1 MLTLKMKRTTIK
13 DLAEM
18 LNISVSTVSRALKD
32 HPDISSSVKLK
43 VKEAAETF
51 NYVPNDFAVNFR
63 KKSSKVIGLIV
74 PEISMFFIPSIISG
88 ISSILNKE
96 GYHFFILSSNDSYET
111 EKQNIETCI
120 NSRVDGILISITK
133 ETKDCEHL
141 KKLEEMEIP
150 TVIFDKTVPQNIFES
165 VIFDNIKKSELSAE
179 KLIYHGCKN
188 ILAIFGD
195 ENLEITQSRLKSF
208 ETRIR
213 QSSEVNSH
221 IIFCKSPDIVKEKL
235 DILLENHSFDGFFA
249 MSDETLMGL
258 HSSLIKRN
266 LNNTN
271 KKVVAISE
279 GTLPK
284 YLDESYEYQIN
295 DGYEMGT
302 FAAKKLMTSI
312 KNTGDKTKTETPACV
327 YFL

>member
-1 MLTLKMKRTTIK
+1 MRRTTIK

-18 LNISVSTVSRALKD
+18 LNISASTVSRALKD
-32 HPDISSSVKLK
+32 HPDISSSVKLR

-51 NYVPNDFAVNFR
+51 NYIPNDFAINFR
-63 KKSSKVIGLIV
+63 KNSSKVIGLIV
-74 PEISMFFIPSIISG
+74 PEITMFFVPSIING
-88 ISSILNKE
+88 ISAVLNKE

-111 EKQNIETCI
+111 EKQNIQTCI
-120 NSRVDGILISITK
+120 NSRVDGILISLTK

-150 TVIFDKTVPQNIFES
+150 TIIFDKTVSQNIFES
-165 VIFDNIKKSELSAE
+165 VVFDNEKKSESSAK
-179 KLIYHGCKN
+179 KLIDHGCKN

-195 ENLEITQSRLKSF
+195 ENLEITQSRLSAF
-208 ETRIR
+208 ENTIKKTTDIHL
-213 QSSEVNSH
+213 N
-221 IIFCKSPDIVKEKL
+221 IIFCKSADIVKEKL
-235 DILLENHSFDGFFA
+235 DVLLKDNSFDGFFA
-249 MSDETLMGL
+249 MSDETLIGL

-266 LNNTN
+266 LNDIN

-284 YLDESYEYQIN
+284 YLDETYEYQIN

-302 FAAKKLMTSI
+302 FAAKQLMNSI
-312 KNTGDKTKTETPACV
+312 KSKKLGNPAV
-327 YFL
+327 AHHL

>member
-1 MLTLKMKRTTIK
+1 MRRTTIK

-18 LNISVSTVSRALKD
+18 LNISASTVSRALKD
-32 HPDISSSVKLK
+32 HPDISSSVKLR

-51 NYVPNDFAVNFR
+51 NYVPNDFAINFR
-63 KKSSKVIGLIV
+63 KNSSKVIGLIV
-74 PEISMFFIPSIISG
+74 PEITMFFVPSIING
-88 ISSILNKE
+88 ISAVLNKE

-111 EKQNIETCI
+111 EKQNIQTCI
-120 NSRVDGILISITK
+120 NSRVDGILISLTK

-150 TVIFDKTVPQNIFES
+150 TIIFDKTVSQNIFES
-165 VIFDNIKKSELSAE
+165 VVFDNEKKSESSAK
-179 KLIYHGCKN
+179 KLIDHGCKN

-195 ENLEITQSRLKSF
+195 ENLEITQSRLSAF
-208 ETRIR
+208 ENTIKKTTDIHL
-213 QSSEVNSH
+213 N
-221 IIFCKSPDIVKEKL
+221 IIFCKSADIVKEKL
-235 DILLENHSFDGFFA
+235 DVLLKNNSFDGFFA
-249 MSDETLMGL
+249 MSDETLIGL

-266 LNNTN
+266 LNDSN

-284 YLDESYEYQIN
+284 YLDETYEYQIN

-302 FAAKKLMTSI
+302 FAAKQLMNSI
-312 KNTGDKTKTETPACV
+312 KSKRLGNPAV
-327 YFL
+327 AHHL

>member
-1 MLTLKMKRTTIK
+1 MLKVKMKRTTIK

-18 LNISVSTVSRALKD
+18 LHISTSTVSRALKD

-43 VKEAAETF
+43 VREAAETF
-51 NYVPNDFAVNFR
+51 NYIPNDFAISFR

-74 PEISMFFIPSIISG
+74 PEISMFFLPSIING

-96 GYHFFILSSNDSYET
+96 GYRFFILSSDDSYGT
-111 EKQNIETCI
+111 EKEHIETCI
-120 NSRVDGILISITK
+120 NSRVDGILISLTK

-141 KKLEEMEIP
+141 KKLKDMEIP
-150 TVIFDKTVPQNIFES
+150 VVIFDKTVPQDIFES
-165 VIFDNIKKSELSAE
+165 VVFDNVKNAELCAE
-179 KLIYHGCKN
+179 KLIDYGSKN

-195 ENLEITQSRLKSF
+195 ENLEITQNRLISF
-208 ETRIR
+208 ESRMKQFPEI
-213 QSSEVNSH
+213 SLN
-221 IIFCKSPDIVKEKL
+221 IIYCKSADIVKEKL
-235 DILLENHSFDGFFA
+235 DILLDDDSIDGFFA
-249 MSDETLMGL
+249 MSDETLIGL

-284 YLDESYEYQIN
+284 YLDETYEYQIN
-295 DGYEMGT
+295 DGFEMGT
-302 FAAKKLMTSI
+302 FAATKLMNSI
-312 KNTGDKTKTETPACV
+312 KKKIDITKEDILIH
-327 YFL
+327 YL

>member
-1 MLTLKMKRTTIK
+1 MLTIKMRRTTIK

-18 LNISVSTVSRALKD
+18 LNISASTVSRALKD
-32 HPDISSSVKLK
+32 HPDISSSVKLR

-51 NYVPNDFAVNFR
+51 NYIPNDFAINFR
-63 KKSSKVIGLIV
+63 KNSSKVIGLIV
-74 PEISMFFIPSIISG
+74 PEITMFFVPSIING
-88 ISSILNKE
+88 ISAVLNKE

-111 EKQNIETCI
+111 EKQNIQTCI
-120 NSRVDGILISITK
+120 NSRVDGILISLTK

-150 TVIFDKTVPQNIFES
+150 TIIFDKTVSQNIFES
-165 VIFDNIKKSELSAE
+165 VVFDNEKKSESSAK
-179 KLIYHGCKN
+179 KLIDHGCKN

-195 ENLEITQSRLKSF
+195 ENLEITQSRLNAF
-208 ETRIR
+208 ENTIKKT
-213 QSSEVNSH
+213 SDIHLN
-221 IIFCKSPDIVKEKL
+221 IIFCKSADIVKEKL
-235 DILLENHSFDGFFA
+235 DVLLKENSFDGFFA
-249 MSDETLMGL
+249 MSDETLIGL

-266 LNNTN
+266 LNNSN

-284 YLDESYEYQIN
+284 YLDETYEYQIN

-302 FAAKKLMTSI
+302 FAAKQLMNSI
-312 KNTGDKTKTETPACV
+312 KSKKSGNPAV
-327 YFL
+327 AYHV

>member
-1 MLTLKMKRTTIK
+1 MRRTTIK

-18 LNISVSTVSRALKD
+18 LNISASTVSRALKD
-32 HPDISSSVKLK
+32 HPDISNSVKLR

-51 NYVPNDFAVNFR
+51 NYVPNDFAINFR
-63 KKSSKVIGLIV
+63 KNSSKVIGLIV
-74 PEISMFFIPSIISG
+74 PEITMFFVPSIING
-88 ISSILNKE
+88 ISAVLNKE

-111 EKQNIETCI
+111 EKQNIQTCI
-120 NSRVDGILISITK
+120 NSRVDGILISLTK

-150 TVIFDKTVPQNIFES
+150 TIIFDKTVSQDIFES
-165 VIFDNIKKSELSAE
+165 VVFDNEKKSESSAK
-179 KLIYHGCKN
+179 KLIDHGCKN

-195 ENLEITQSRLKSF
+195 ENLEITQSRLSAF
-208 ETRIR
+208 ENTIKKT
-213 QSSEVNSH
+213 SDIHLN
-221 IIFCKSPDIVKEKL
+221 IIFCKSADIVKEKL
-235 DILLENHSFDGFFA
+235 DVLLTDNSFDGFFA
-249 MSDETLMGL
+249 MSDETLIGL

-266 LNNTN
+266 LNDSN

-284 YLDESYEYQIN
+284 YLDETYEYQIN

-302 FAAKKLMTSI
+302 FAAKQLMNSI
-312 KNTGDKTKTETPACV
+312 KSKKLGNPAV
-327 YFL
+327 AHHL

>member
-1 MLTLKMKRTTIK
+1 MLTIKMRRTTIK

-18 LNISVSTVSRALKD
+18 LNISASTVSRALKD
-32 HPDISSSVKLK
+32 HPDISSSVKLR

-51 NYVPNDFAVNFR
+51 NYIPNDFAINFR
-63 KKSSKVIGLIV
+63 KNSSKVIGLIV
-74 PEISMFFIPSIISG
+74 PEITMFFVPSIING
-88 ISSILNKE
+88 ISAVLNKE

-111 EKQNIETCI
+111 EKQNIQTCI
-120 NSRVDGILISITK
+120 NSRVDGILISLTK

-150 TVIFDKTVPQNIFES
+150 TIIFDKTVSQNIFES
-165 VIFDNIKKSELSAE
+165 VVFDNEKKSESSAK
-179 KLIYHGCKN
+179 KLIDHGCKN

-195 ENLEITQSRLKSF
+195 ENLEITQSRLSAF
-208 ETRIR
+208 ENTIKKTTDIHL
-213 QSSEVNSH
+213 N
-221 IIFCKSPDIVKEKL
+221 IIFCKSADIVKEKL
-235 DILLENHSFDGFFA
+235 DVLLKDNSFDGFFA
-249 MSDETLMGL
+249 MSDETLIGL

-266 LNNTN
+266 LNDIN

-284 YLDESYEYQIN
+284 YLDETYEYQIN

-302 FAAKKLMTSI
+302 FAAKQLMNSI
-312 KNTGDKTKTETPACV
+312 KSKKLGNPAV
-327 YFL
+327 AHHL

>member
-1 MLTLKMKRTTIK
+1 MLTIKMRRTTIK

-18 LNISVSTVSRALKD
+18 LNISASTVSRALKD
-32 HPDISSSVKLK
+32 HPDISSSVKLR

-51 NYVPNDFAVNFR
+51 NYIPNDFAINFR
-63 KKSSKVIGLIV
+63 KNSSKVIGLIV
-74 PEISMFFIPSIISG
+74 PEITMFFVPSIING
-88 ISSILNKE
+88 ISAVLNKE

-111 EKQNIETCI
+111 EKQNIQTCI
-120 NSRVDGILISITK
+120 NSRVDGILISLTK

-150 TVIFDKTVPQNIFES
+150 TIIFDKTVSQNIFES
-165 VIFDNIKKSELSAE
+165 VVFDNEKKSESSAK
-179 KLIYHGCKN
+179 KLIDHGCKN

-195 ENLEITQSRLKSF
+195 ENLEITQSRLSAF
-208 ETRIR
+208 ENTIKKT
-213 QSSEVNSH
+213 SDIHLN
-221 IIFCKSPDIVKEKL
+221 IIFCKSADIVKEKL
-235 DILLENHSFDGFFA
+235 DVLLKDNSFDGFFA
-249 MSDETLMGL
+249 MSDETLIGL

-266 LNNTN
+266 LNDSN

-284 YLDESYEYQIN
+284 YLDETYEYQIN

-302 FAAKKLMTSI
+302 FAAKQLMNSI
-312 KNTGDKTKTETPACV
+312 KSKKSGNPAV
-327 YFL
+327 AHHL

>member
-1 MLTLKMKRTTIK
+1 MLTIKMRRTTIK

-18 LNISVSTVSRALKD
+18 LNISASTVSRALKD
-32 HPDISSSVKLK
+32 HPDISNSVKLR

-51 NYVPNDFAVNFR
+51 NYVPNDFAINFR
-63 KKSSKVIGLIV
+63 KNSSKVIGLIV
-74 PEISMFFIPSIISG
+74 PEITMFFVPSIING
-88 ISSILNKE
+88 ISAVLNKE

-111 EKQNIETCI
+111 EKQNIQTCI
-120 NSRVDGILISITK
+120 NSRVDGILISLTK

-150 TVIFDKTVPQNIFES
+150 TIIFDKTVSQDIFES
-165 VIFDNIKKSELSAE
+165 VVFDNEKKSESSAK
-179 KLIYHGCKN
+179 KLIDHGCKN

-195 ENLEITQSRLKSF
+195 ENLEITQSRLSAF
-208 ETRIR
+208 ENTIKKT
-213 QSSEVNSH
+213 SDIHLN
-221 IIFCKSPDIVKEKL
+221 IIFCKSADIVKEKL
-235 DILLENHSFDGFFA
+235 DVLLTDNSFDGFFA
-249 MSDETLMGL
+249 MSDETLIGL

-266 LNNTN
+266 LNDSN

-284 YLDESYEYQIN
+284 YLDETYEYQIN

-302 FAAKKLMTSI
+302 FAAKQLMNSI
-312 KNTGDKTKTETPACV
+312 KSKKLGNPAV
-327 YFL
+327 AHHL